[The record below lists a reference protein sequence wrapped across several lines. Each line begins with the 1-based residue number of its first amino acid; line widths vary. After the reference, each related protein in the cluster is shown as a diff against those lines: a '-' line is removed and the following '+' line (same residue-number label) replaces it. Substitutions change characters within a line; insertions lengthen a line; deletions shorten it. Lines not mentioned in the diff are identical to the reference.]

1 MVIIMSY
8 TGDDMYAKRRH
19 SHLSVLIVLVILLS
33 VFSGCLNTK
42 KTDTRTVAANLNTL
56 GFTPENSPSGY
67 HKDEE
72 KYVSEPY
79 DELIGFWEGYT
90 LLETY
95 NVIYNDHNDSSMMLY
110 LVRFESTEKCRSALK
125 PARESMPSFTEL
137 HNEHFGDESHTYEIS
152 DESNEDSIIYHM
164 ILFIVADVLVQ
175 INTINFA
182 RGQLFEY
189 AHIIEDNVNST
200 VQ

>member
-1 MVIIMSY
+1 MSY
-8 TGDDMYAKRRH
+8 LGDGMYAKRRH
-19 SHLSVLIVLVILLS
+19 SHLSGLIALVILLS
-33 VFSGCLNTK
+33 VFSGCLDTKNT
-42 KTDTRTVAANLNTL
+42 DMRTVGANLDTL
-56 GFTPENSPSGY
+56 GFTLENTPSGY
-67 HKDEE
+67 HKEEE

-79 DELIGFWEGYT
+79 VEIIGFWEGYT

-95 NVIYNDHNDSSMMLY
+95 NVIYNNHNNSSMMLY
-110 LVRFESTEKCRSALK
+110 LVRFESTEKCRSALE
-125 PARESMPSFTEL
+125 PARKSMPSFTEL
-137 HNEHFGDESHTYEIS
+137 HVEHFGEESHIYEVS
-152 DESNEDSIIYHM
+152 AESNEDGIIYHM